1 MFSKFHFTAAAAILG
16 AALLGTSIV
25 QALPQNPQEQFAT
38 LRDRYVAQIQP
49 LEKEAN
55 EAWWESAT
63 TGSDQAYQR
72 REKADKAAARLHQ
85 DKKVFQKLKAWRD
98 AGTITDP
105 LQARQLDLMY
115 YAYLPYQAPPSVTA
129 KIISREAEVDKV
141 FNTHRSSVDGQKLT
155 ENDVRQIIAE
165 SSDSNKVRQAW
176 LGYMEVGRKV
186 APPLKDL
193 VKLRNKMARQLGYR
207 DFFAMQLDLQ
217 EFNEAELMATF
228 DELDQLTAAP
238 FSQLKQEIDSYQRQ
252 RFGLKENEAVRPWH
266 LGDLFFQEAPELKE
280 EGVNLDS
287 IYKNADPVVLSKKY
301 YHSLDMDPEKII
313 ARSDLYERNGKSPH
327 AFETCIDREQD
338 IRVLCNVKPNG
349 AWMDTVNHELGHGL
363 YDQHIDPSLPYL
375 LRTPAHILTTEGFAM
390 FMGEMTRTPDFLAQ
404 VVGLKGEKLDKYSRA
419 SWRLLRSERL
429 IFSRWTQTML
439 HFEKEMYA
447 NPDQDLNKL
456 WWDLKA
462 KYQLQAPPIDM
473 GGQDY
478 GAKMHIVGAPVYYHN
493 YMMGDLFA
501 SQLYAYMA
509 KQIMHIDD
517 PLQTS
522 LYGHPQAGEYL
533 RERVFAR
540 GNRTDWKKMCQE
552 VTGEPLSPKAFAKL
566 FLK

>member
-1 MFSKFHFTAAAAILG
+1 MFNKFRFTAAAAVLG
-16 AALLGTSIV
+16 AAFLGTSLV
-25 QALPQNPQEQFAT
+25 QAVPQTPQQQFAA
-38 LRDRYVAQIQP
+38 LRDKYVAQIQP

-63 TGSDQAYQR
+63 TGSDQSYQR
-72 REKADKAAARLHQ
+72 REKADNAAAKLHQ
-85 DKKVFQKLKAWRD
+85 DKKVFRKLKALRESHK
-98 AGTITDP
+98 ITDP

-115 YAYLPYQAPPSVTA
+115 YAYLPYQADAAITA
-129 KIISREAEVDKV
+129 KIISREAEVDKI

-155 ENDVRQIIAE
+155 ENDVRKVIAE
-165 SSDSNKVRQAW
+165 SNDSDKVRQAW

-186 APPLKDL
+186 AIPLKDL

-207 DFFAMQLDLQ
+207 DFFAMQLNLQ
-217 EFNEAELMATF
+217 EFDEQELFATF
-228 DELDQLTAAP
+228 DELDKLTAAP
-238 FSQLKQEIDSYQRQ
+238 FGELKQEIDAYQRQ

-280 EGVNLDS
+280 DGVNLDD
-287 IYKNADPVVLSKKY
+287 IYKDSDPVILSTKY
-301 YHSLDMDPEKII
+301 YNSLGMNPEKII
-313 ARSDLYERNGKSPH
+313 ARSDLYERSGKSPH
-327 AFETCIDREQD
+327 AFETCIDRDQD

-363 YDQHIDPSLPYL
+363 YDQYIDPSLPYL

-390 FMGEMTRTPDFLAQ
+390 FMGEMTRTPDFLAK
-404 VVGLKGEKLDKYSRA
+404 VVGLKGAELDKYSRA

-462 KYQLQAPPIDM
+462 KYQFQAPPTDM
-473 GGQDY
+473 SGQDY

-501 SQLYAYMA
+501 SQVYAYMT
-509 KQIMHIDD
+509 KHVMHVDD

-522 LYGHPQAGEYL
+522 LYGDPKAGQYL
-533 RERVFAR
+533 REQIFAR
-540 GNRTDWKKMCQE
+540 GSRTDWRQMCQE
-552 VTGEPLSPKAFAKL
+552 ATGEPLSPKAFAKL

>member
-155 ENDVRQIIAE
+155 ENDVRQVIAE

>member
-155 ENDVRQIIAE
+155 ENDVRQVIAE

-540 GNRTDWKKMCQE
+540 GSRTDWKKMCQE